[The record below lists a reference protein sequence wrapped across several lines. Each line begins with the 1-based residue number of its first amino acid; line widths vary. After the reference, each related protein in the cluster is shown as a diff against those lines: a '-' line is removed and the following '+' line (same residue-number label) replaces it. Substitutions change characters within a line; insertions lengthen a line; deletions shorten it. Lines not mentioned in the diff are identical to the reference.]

1 MARLRQSLLVSRSN
15 WWFGGML
22 LVLHAALAWGI
33 DSLVARAMLIVHFG
47 VFLMWQPLWR
57 GERSIETRHAFV
69 IIVVGIMLTGWSN
82 WWLMA
87 VWLALLF
94 GLTTLV
100 SESKTARTIIMFPIL
115 IATAKQFG
123 WDIIGFCLPMAYLIN
138 QVYVFYFNSKPAN
151 ISYLTDMYST
161 GDGFRF
167 GIIQLILIIALL
179 VPWTHYVMPL
189 MGFKSQLW

>member
-1 MARLRQSLLVSRSN
+1 MQKYEVAFVSETMARLRQSLLVSRSN

-47 VFLMWQPLWR
+47 VFLMWHPLWR

-87 VWLALLF
+87 VWLVVAWGMPF
-94 GLTTLV
+94 APV
-100 SESKTARTIIMFPIL
+100 QAPEAD
-115 IATAKQFG
+115 ATA
-123 WDIIGFCLPMAYLIN
+123 P
-138 QVYVFYFNSKPAN
+138 
-151 ISYLTDMYST
+151 
-161 GDGFRF
+161 GDGATAASPSTR
-167 GIIQLILIIALL
+167 
-179 VPWTHYVMPL
+179 
-189 MGFKSQLW
+189 